1 MKDYYK
7 TYHAVAEKKVC
18 SFLQVVTAHAVKVP
32 VTSGLNANIP
42 GFLPVHCV
50 YHQLKSRMFTKHK
63 VPIKDWI
70 YK

>member
-1 MKDYYK
+1 MRLACEMMGYY
-7 TYHAVAEKKVC
+7 C
-18 SFLQVVTAHAVKVP
+18 DIGLQVVTAHAVKVP

>member
-1 MKDYYK
+1 M
-7 TYHAVAEKKVC
+7 
-18 SFLQVVTAHAVKVP
+18 QVVTAHAVKVP